1 MADPYNVCVEVRDP
15 PVVLGTIKELTSPDS
30 GDFNKWVKRDGT
42 YACVIGPAKMHL
54 RTQDTRSTVYLDR
67 AAADV
72 AADYGQIGG
81 LTVTNVFRK
90 TTPYSSGASTGATS
104 AVVYATKCTS
114 SKHFLFLQLSGRLPP
129 GTHKI
134 TFPPGTKIPPA
145 TFTFDDTKTR
155 ALALHVNQVG
165 HRPSDSSKLA
175 YLALWKPGGSNEGA
189 VDFASLGFKEFDI
202 IDETGAR
209 VWGPAPIVQRIGP
222 TDPEHGSGY
231 VANNICGGYP
241 PRERLCAEFQRL
253 AADH

>member
-134 TFPPGTKIPPA
+134 TFLPGTKIPPA

-155 ALALHVNQVG
+155 LWPPRQ
-165 HRPSDSSKLA
+165 PSGPSSKRQQQ
-175 YLALWKPGGSNEGA
+175 
-189 VDFASLGFKEFDI
+189 
-202 IDETGAR
+202 AR
-209 VWGPAPIVQRIGP
+209 LP
-222 TDPEHGSGY
+222 
-231 VANNICGGYP
+231 
-241 PRERLCAEFQRL
+241 CAMEAGRFE
-253 AADH
+253 